1 MDCLLFRH
9 GIAHDRE
16 EWQGND
22 HDRPLTA
29 KGVVRTRQSSKGL
42 LTLGLMPT
50 HILSSPLTRATET
63 ARILKSLLPS
73 TAPLRICHELNPE
86 VAPRALISLLNTL
99 PSDAV
104 VLCVGHEPHL
114 GATAGILLTGKPCRG
129 LSLKKAGACLLHLEG
144 SVRPARGRLDWWLT
158 ASQLRA
164 LA

>member
-9 GIAHDRE
+9 GIAYDRE
-16 EWQGND
+16 DWRGND
-22 HDRPLTA
+22 HDRPLTE
-29 KGVVRTRQSSKGL
+29 KGLVRTRQSIKGL
-42 LTLGLMPT
+42 LTLGLIPT
-50 HILSSPLTRATET
+50 HILSSPLARAHET
-63 ARILKSLLPS
+63 AKIFKSLAPS
-73 TAPLRICHELNPE
+73 TPPLRICHELNPE
-86 VAPRALISLLNTL
+86 VAPRALISLLNAL

-104 VLCVGHEPHL
+104 VVCIGHEPHL
-114 GATAGILLTGKPCRG
+114 SATAGILLTGKVCKG